1 MGVGVGEEGV
11 WGGLWLRS
19 GACHARGE
27 KEDRALPVERAQ
39 VSGSAGVLQQE
50 GGSERRERTYLRTR
64 RRSPSRRSR

>member
-11 WGGLWLRS
+11 GGGFVAPQR
-19 GACHARGE
+19 GCHARGE

-50 GGSERRERTYLRTR
+50 GGAERRERTCLRTR